1 MVPEQ
6 NLVVE
11 RKSRL
16 PGLMRLIEELSVYFH
31 FQVQSLNWMLTQVL
45 LRDPLDFGKRHKMKI
60 QLKFS
65 MLHATKCHFIPRHLT
80 LYGLLLMP

>member
-45 LRDPLDFGKRHKMKI
+45 LRDPLDFGKRRKMKI
-60 QLKFS
+60 QL
-65 MLHATKCHFIPRHLT
+65 
-80 LYGLLLMP
+80 